1 MRTVFSGSMC
11 LLFYFYI
18 TQNFDAG
25 VPFKEM
31 QQFVGHTDAILCV
44 SAGDGFIFTGGDD
57 RTAKQ
62 WDIETGKCIRTFVG
76 HVGSINDVCIGAGYL
91 FTASADYTAK
101 KWEYARIAREDPFV
115 NTEYQSMQ
123 PWNNEMSPRAKTPGA
138 PSMRTSPGPMERRRL
153 VGLLQSSGELGA
165 EVTDLGTF
173 GGDPQSAPYNK
184 RSNETFGGTRG
195 HIFSVKCVEVKNNLL
210 YTGSLDETVREWD
223 IERCQCLREFEIE
236 AMMYGMCLYHDWV
249 FTSSVGD
256 RSEVPLMCPLNGPI
270 PTSSYGGTGP
280 RQLECGICPLARRC
294 SSDLTLTLLPLLSS

>member
-1 MRTVFSGSMC
+1 
-11 LLFYFYI
+11 
-18 TQNFDAG
+18 
-25 VPFKEM
+25 
-31 QQFVGHTDAILCV
+31 
-44 SAGDGFIFTGGDD
+44 
-57 RTAKQ
+57 
-62 WDIETGKCIRTFVG
+62 
-76 HVGSINDVCIGAGYL
+76 
-91 FTASADYTAK
+91 
-101 KWEYARIAREDPFV
+101 
-115 NTEYQSMQ
+115 
-123 PWNNEMSPRAKTPGA
+123 
-138 PSMRTSPGPMERRRL
+138 MERRRL

-256 RSEVPLMCPLNGPI
+256 RSKAARMWDMSTGEEVKRFIGHAGDVLDVAVDDAGQYLYTVSGFPDCCIKQWNVRSGKCVRTIGNPAMLEQQSKVLNGHTDDIKSVLAFGNRLITVSGDRTVKEWNLQTGLCERTFDGHTDKVNDICYYEGNLFTASADGTAVLLWAFPNKGYDLMLS
-270 PTSSYGGTGP
+270 PTSGMADPYGRDSPLGSGP
-280 RQLECGICPLARRC
+280 
-294 SSDLTLTLLPLLSS
+294 TL